1 MNDVRPLPSKEELM
15 VYLTKL
21 NEVTLEINDLM
32 NQLGGA
38 KTQDEV
44 AIIRQ
49 SITQKTEQQSEII
62 EHFMQLSLDHEKV
75 NQFKEIVQAIT
86 RDAQRLE
93 ALTSNEEIL
102 ELQGVI
108 TAKVDQWSNL
118 LEVIIGGVMSRV

>member
-1 MNDVRPLPSKEELM
+1 MNDLRPLPSKEELM

>member
-1 MNDVRPLPSKEELM
+1 MNDVRPLPSKEELI

-62 EHFMQLSLDHEKV
+62 EHFIQLSLDHE
-75 NQFKEIVQAIT
+75 NINRFKEIVQEIT

-93 ALTSNEEIL
+93 ALTSKEEIL